1 MSNIFKDQERFM
13 VASDQS
19 VDKYNAEQYNLY
31 INLITEEV
39 NELADAIENNDVVE
53 QLDALI
59 DILVVTVGALHSAG
73 VDAQSAWDEVI
84 RSNMSKVDVTTGK
97 VIKREDGKVMKPAS
111 YSPPNLN
118 PFITKQ

>member
-73 VDAQSAWDEVI
+73 VDAQGAWDEVI